1 MNEQW
6 IRMNEWQGSGVSD
19 GKESPCNVGDPGSLS
34 GLERSPGEG
43 NGNPIQYSCPENSMD
58 RGAYSPQGCKESDT
72 TEQLILTHTWMNEWK
87 AYIFCAKRIMSTLD
101 VSLSNTSSSPQLK
114 TGDFWVLHA
123 YILLP

>member
-34 GLERSPGEG
+34 GLEWSPREG
-43 NGNPIQYSCPENSMD
+43 NGNPVQYSCPENSMD
-58 RGAYSPQGCKESDT
+58 RGAWWAT
-72 TEQLILTHTWMNEWK
+72 VHRVATNTHTHMNEWMNEWK
-87 AYIFCAKRIMSTLD
+87 AYIFCTKRIMSTLD
-101 VSLSNTSSSPQLK
+101 ISLSNTSSSPQIK
-114 TGDFWVLHA
+114 TGDFWVLHT